1 MSTTLRPL
9 TKDDGPQI
17 LAWRNDPAISSYM
30 YTDHTI
36 TEDEH
41 AGWLE
46 RMLTL
51 DDRRGFVIELDAKPV
66 GAAYITDIDPLH
78 KHAVWAFYLADPSV
92 RGRGVGSVVEAEIL
106 RIAFEELELHKLS
119 CEVLDFNMAVVKMH
133 RKFGFVDE
141 GLFKAHKWKND
152 EWHDVYRLAF
162 FADTWRDTKDEIQ
175 AKVAP
180 R

>member
-1 MSTTLRPL
+1 
-9 TKDDGPQI
+9 
-17 LAWRNDPAISSYM
+17 
-30 YTDHTI
+30 
-36 TEDEH
+36 
-41 AGWLE
+41 
-46 RMLTL
+46 
-51 DDRRGFVIELDAKPV
+51 
-66 GAAYITDIDPLH
+66 
-78 KHAVWAFYLADPSV
+78 
-92 RGRGVGSVVEAEIL
+92 
-106 RIAFEELELHKLS
+106 
-119 CEVLDFNMAVVKMH
+119 MAVVKMH